1 MRILVKE
8 YNRATHTKF
17 STGTAVLN
25 LVLQLYTHMYM
36 IVKNRVVDLERTS
49 RALQLHVTNLCTSVL
64 LHTGSV
70 CSVYAKFCF
79 AVC

>member
-1 MRILVKE
+1 MRAAPAPAAGSLVRRGGTVV
-8 YNRATHTKF
+8 YTHTR
-17 STGTAVLN
+17 STRVHTRACGYRHVL
-25 LVLQLYTHMYM
+25 
-36 IVKNRVVDLERTS
+36 DLERTS